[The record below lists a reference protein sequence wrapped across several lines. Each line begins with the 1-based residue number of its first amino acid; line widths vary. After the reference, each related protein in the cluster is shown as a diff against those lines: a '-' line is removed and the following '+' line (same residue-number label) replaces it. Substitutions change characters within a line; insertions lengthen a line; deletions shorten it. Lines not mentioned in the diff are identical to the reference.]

1 MDLLSDC
8 WQALYFPLL
17 SESMRYSTDY
27 ATDTSISDLGLK
39 LHTQPSAE
47 QHLCAWQGMA
57 FGWEAVMTFVLVAV
71 VYAVAIGKPSFSET
85 GPLAVGFSLWASAIV
100 GKPLNQNCRSNK

>member
-1 MDLLSDC
+1 MTAGEQCTFLFCLHRFDVVL
-8 WQALYFPLL
+8 
-17 SESMRYSTDY
+17 
-27 ATDTSISDLGLK
+27 TSITEV
-39 LHTQPSAE
+39 HTSEPWHVSKVHTRACAE
-47 QHLCAWQGMA
+47 QHSCGMAWQGMA

-100 GKPLNQNCRSNK
+100 GKL

>member
-1 MDLLSDC
+1 MVAG
-8 WQALYFPLL
+8 AL
-17 SESMRYSTDY
+17 
-27 ATDTSISDLGLK
+27 
-39 LHTQPSAE
+39 
-47 QHLCAWQGMA
+47 QGMA

-100 GKPLNQNCRSNK
+100 GEQISDDLCDCPSVKMGLWLLHPLCGHWP